1 MQEDCRALLRLRARR
16 NAHRPYRS
24 FPGRDPDHALDREP
38 MREDDRV
45 SDLTG
50 ARIDPDDPGLDLV
63 GVLTSG
69 VGVGERPARS
79 LSDRHVHQIEAERL
93 VEPDGRTDHLADGRV
108 DAKEPSLLDP
118 VLPVSR
124 GHREDR
130 AFARVDV
137 EERVDAGSEIERLAG
152 RLDGRGRLAGRRRLG
167 RRRGRSCGRGVV
179 RRPVGAAEGGPSRP
193 RRRLPPRVRPPPA
206 RRAFAAAAVRAL
218 EAGPVPAE
226 PWRPPRPRRFSRL
239 GYPPALEH
247 GDGRTAEIPGR
258 RVTLGR
264 LFGQRSP

>member
-1 MQEDCRALLRLRARR
+1 MGG
-16 NAHRPYRS
+16 P
-24 FPGRDPDHALDREP
+24 
-38 MREDDRV
+38 
-45 SDLTG
+45 
-50 ARIDPDDPGLDLV
+50 
-63 GVLTSG
+63 
-69 VGVGERPARS
+69 
-79 LSDRHVHQIEAERL
+79 
-93 VEPDGRTDHLADGRV
+93 DHLADGRV

-167 RRRGRSCGRGVV
+167 RRRRWSCGRGVV
-179 RRPVGAAEGGPSRP
+179 RRRVGTAEGGPAAHDAGSRRERDRRQRDERSRP
-193 RRRLPPRVRPPPA
+193 RPSAPSRRDLCRPSPGGLPDRDA
-206 RRAFAAAAVRAL
+206 SL
-218 EAGPVPAE
+218 G
-226 PWRPPRPRRFSRL
+226 L

-258 RVTLGR
+258 RVALGR
-264 LFGQRSP
+264 LFRPALAVGRRRAREPALGARPSAQAARRTRDPRAWPWDSFAGRRPCP